1 MEQTG
6 RLKYISSYASVLVR
20 LCDEQRMGHLQH
32 AAWSGS
38 AKPYLR
44 LPPYVRETPRVEA
57 ELKKTKE
64 ASRTYDNARW
74 LLLALFFQMWK
85 AQSTL
90 SVAESTVSWQTHQH
104 GR

>member
-1 MEQTG
+1 MLQTG

-44 LPPYVRETPRVEA
+44 LPPYVKETPRVEA
-57 ELKKTKE
+57 ELKKSKE
-64 ASRTYDNARW
+64 AGRTYDNARW
-74 LLLALFFQMWK
+74 VKFASSFHIWR
-85 AQSTL
+85 AQPTL
-90 SVAESTVSWQTHQH
+90 SDAE
-104 GR
+104 

>member
-1 MEQTG
+1 M
-6 RLKYISSYASVLVR
+6 LVR

-57 ELKKTKE
+57 ELKKSKE
-64 ASRTYDNARW
+64 AGRTYDNARW
-74 LLLALFFQMWK
+74 ASLLHSPSRALCLMLKDIVPAK
-85 AQSTL
+85 ASSGLLT
-90 SVAESTVSWQTHQH
+90 TSWLPCCL
-104 GR
+104 